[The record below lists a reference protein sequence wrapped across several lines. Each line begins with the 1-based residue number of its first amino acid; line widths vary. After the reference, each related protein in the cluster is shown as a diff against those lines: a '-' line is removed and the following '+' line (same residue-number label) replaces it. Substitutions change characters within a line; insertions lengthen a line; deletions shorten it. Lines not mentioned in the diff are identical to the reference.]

1 MKDGKIN
8 TGMVTDGQQRVS
20 SLVLKE
26 YLVRHVEQDLQKL
39 SFKRLK

>member
-8 TGMVTDGQQRVS
+8 TGMAADGQQRVS

-26 YLVRHVEQDLQKL
+26 YLERHAEQDLQKPC
-39 SFKRLK
+39 FKK